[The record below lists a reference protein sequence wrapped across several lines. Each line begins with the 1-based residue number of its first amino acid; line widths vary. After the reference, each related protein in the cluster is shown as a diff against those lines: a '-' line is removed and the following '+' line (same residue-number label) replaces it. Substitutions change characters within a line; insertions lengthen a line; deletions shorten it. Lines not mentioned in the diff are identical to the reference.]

1 VDGIVSFMM
10 SAEAKEVNDNVF
22 RKANAQDDKGLEE
35 EAKSLLV
42 RNLAVSHLQLLID
55 LQGGTDVV
63 LEKEYFQAKYL
74 DFNIAPAVLIYENM
88 GDGVIHS
95 RASEGKIDI
104 LPTGPKAGNELRI
117 LVLKDNRTGLVFRNV
132 LMRRFIAR
140 GR

>member
-1 VDGIVSFMM
+1 
-10 SAEAKEVNDNVF
+10 
-22 RKANAQDDKGLEE
+22 
-35 EAKSLLV
+35 
-42 RNLAVSHLQLLID
+42 
-55 LQGGTDVV
+55 

-95 RASEGKIDI
+95 RAPEGKIDI
-104 LPTGPKAGNELRI
+104 LATGPKAGNELRI